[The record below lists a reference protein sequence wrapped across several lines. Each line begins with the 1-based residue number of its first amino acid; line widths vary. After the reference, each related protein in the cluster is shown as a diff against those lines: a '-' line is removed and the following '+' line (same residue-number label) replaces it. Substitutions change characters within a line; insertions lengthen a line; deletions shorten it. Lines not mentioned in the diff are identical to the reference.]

1 MSRVIYV
8 NGRYQPYAKAAVHAE
23 DRGFQFADAVY
34 EVIEVSGGKLVDARR
49 HLERLARSLGEI
61 SMPMP
66 MSEGALRQIMSETL
80 RRNRVRDGL
89 IYIQV
94 TRGAAPRDFALP
106 GPDVPQSVI
115 VLARRQVRAASDA
128 LAEEGIA
135 IMTMRDPRWARSD
148 IKTVM
153 LLPAVLAKAE
163 AKRQGAREVWFTD
176 ENGAVTEGGSSN
188 AWIVTASGKIV
199 TRALDNRILPG
210 ITRASAMDTAR
221 HLQLQLE
228 ERAFTL
234 KEAYEATEAFITSA
248 TNTVMPVVRIDD
260 RPIGSGR
267 PGPVARQLRRAFH
280 HIAEISA
287 L

>member
-8 NGRYQPYAKAAVHAE
+8 NGRYQPYANAAVHAE

-49 HLERLARSLGEI
+49 HLERLARSLDEI

-66 MSEGALRQIMSETL
+66 MSEGALRQVMSETL

-94 TRGAAPRDFALP
+94 TRGAAPRDFAFP
-106 GPDVPQSVI
+106 GPQVLQSVI
-115 VLARRQVRAASDA
+115 ILARRQARPANDA

-176 ENGAVTEGGSSN
+176 ENDAVTEGGSSN
-188 AWIVTASGKIV
+188 AWIVTLSGKIV

-248 TNTVMPVVRIDD
+248 TNTVMPVVCIDG
-260 RPIGSGR
+260 RPIGCGH